1 MTSPMCQDSGPF
13 REWAPLSALMQKM
26 PTKIQVGLFGQDV
39 NFTCLDAVD
48 EFLAIGTNHGF
59 VYWYNRKTEELETL
73 GCPNPNGNITCIK
86 VVSTVDFML
95 AAGTDLGDVIIFQVP
110 KQVSNVIPEALKPK
124 KKKQV
129 ERFNIKG
136 LHQNNAM
143 ALEWSKNGMKLFSG
157 DKSGLVVITE
167 IDFYLHLSKS
177 TELLNEQYSVVQ
189 LSYQSGLLLVSTL
202 FRTIIVDT
210 RRDNQ
215 VKQIGQTERKVL
227 GKFGAV
233 FTKKNIL
240 SQEPVIY
247 ASRPGLRIWQA
258 DKNGNVLKTLILK
271 DAAKNVHNV
280 VQLLNPAHGDTR
292 ISTRKDPSF
301 NIIIP
306 LSDDLLVSY
315 NENVIYIVNPNMIMI
330 TSVISDL
337 RRVTDVA
344 CTEDEIFILENERNV
359 LRVACYPDSNFIN
372 ENEFK
377 DQPTLLADL
386 SNPITQ
392 GLLEWTSKF
401 KIRPIVP
408 AIPFDKLMPTELLQ
422 STSILPSVI
431 IGTDNTSII
440 NAEEALEIPP
450 IFPLQLDTNLT
461 TSIDFIKKREN
472 NTIDEKKLDERK
484 KIFQKIAEQEFED
497 IVFVPQKNGRKSRK
511 KVSKPNYLPLNENT
525 RKSPSNS
532 TMNYCSQQDMETI
545 QKAVQDKEQR
555 LSTYLRLDLSE
566 YMDKSITSSN
576 NYLFESENDLTLTST
591 TCENS
596 KEHNN
601 PPYRET
607 TEECKTTISEKIEVS
622 EQAHGHMRHEGSDSA
637 DKKLLESN
645 FNVLSKEFIKSTTSQ
660 ETDDWILLG

>member
-292 ISTRKDPSF
+292 IK
-301 NIIIP
+301 
-306 LSDDLLVSY
+306 
-315 NENVIYIVNPNMIMI
+315 
-330 TSVISDL
+330 
-337 RRVTDVA
+337 
-344 CTEDEIFILENERNV
+344 
-359 LRVACYPDSNFIN
+359 
-372 ENEFK
+372 NEFK

-532 TMNYCSQQDMETI
+532 TMNYCVNGDMYESNRSLDYCHNNPDDLLSQSQQDMETI